1 MEYVNGFSY
10 SYSGILCVLLAFGI
24 VTLAQIILRITYA
37 RYKRKQTETELTG
50 KEVAE
55 AILKANE
62 IEGIKIMEVSGSL
75 TDYYDDR
82 NKTIAL
88 SKDIYEGRSI
98 ASAAVAAHE
107 CGHAIQYKTGYK
119 PIAFRNKMVPI
130 VNLSNSIGYS
140 IMIVGFA
147 ANTLG
152 LFYLAANTLG
162 LFYLGIILFSSALI
176 FQLITLPCEFD
187 ASKRAN
193 KELLRL
199 KLINE
204 HEHRGTKTM
213 LKAAAFTYVA
223 GLFSSILEILRLI
236 LIFTSNRRRD

>member
-1 MEYVNGFSY
+1 MEYVNNSY
-10 SYSGILCVLLAFGI
+10 YFNISGIICTLIAFGI

-37 RYKRKQTETELTG
+37 RYKRKKTTLELTG

-55 AILKANE
+55 KILKANE
-62 IEGIKIMEVSGSL
+62 IDDVTIMMVDGEL
-75 TDYYDDR
+75 TDYYSDKD
-82 NKTIAL
+82 KKIAL
-88 SKDIYEGRSI
+88 SRDIYEGKSI
-98 ASAAVAAHE
+98 ASASVAAHE

-152 LFYLAANTLG
+152 LFYL
-162 LFYLGIILFSSALI
+162 GIILFSSALI

-199 KLINE
+199 NLIDEN
-204 HEHRGTKTM
+204 EHRGTKTM

-236 LIFTSNRRRD
+236 LIFSSNRRRK

>member
-37 RYKRKQTETELTG
+37 RYKRKQTEIELTG

-55 AILKANE
+55 TILKANE
-62 IEGIKIMEVSGSL
+62 IEGIKIMQVSGSL
-75 TDYYDDR
+75 TDYYDDK

-88 SKDIYEGRSI
+88 SEDIYNGRSI

-152 LFYLAANTLG
+152 LFYL
-162 LFYLGIILFSSALI
+162 GIILFSSALI

-199 KLINE
+199 NLINDS
-204 HEHRGTKTM
+204 EHRGTKTM

-223 GLFSSILEILRLI
+223 GLFSSILEIVRII
-236 LIFTSNRRRD
+236 LIFTSRRKRD

>member
-1 MEYVNGFSY
+1 MEYVNNSY
-10 SYSGILCVLLAFGI
+10 YFNISGIICTLIAFGI

-37 RYKRKQTETELTG
+37 RYKRKKTTLELTG

-55 AILKANE
+55 KILKANE
-62 IEGIKIMEVSGSL
+62 IDDVTIMMVDGEL
-75 TDYYDDR
+75 TDYYSDKD
-82 NKTIAL
+82 KKIAL
-88 SKDIYEGRSI
+88 SRDIYEGKSI
-98 ASAAVAAHE
+98 ASASVAAHE

-147 ANTLG
+147 AN
-152 LFYLAANTLG
+152 ALG

-199 KLINE
+199 NLIDENE
-204 HEHRGTKTM
+204 HKETKTM

-236 LIFTSNRRRD
+236 LIFSSNRRRK

>member
-1 MEYVNGFSY
+1 MEYVNNSY
-10 SYSGILCVLLAFGI
+10 YFNISGIICTLIAFGI
-24 VTLAQIILRITYA
+24 VTLAQIILRINYA
-37 RYKRKQTETELTG
+37 RYKRKKTTLELTG

-55 AILKANE
+55 KILKANE
-62 IEGIKIMEVSGSL
+62 IDDVTIMMVDGEL
-75 TDYYDDR
+75 TDYYSDKD
-82 NKTIAL
+82 KKIAL
-88 SKDIYEGRSI
+88 SRDIYEGKSI
-98 ASAAVAAHE
+98 ASASVAAHE

-147 ANTLG
+147 AN
-152 LFYLAANTLG
+152 ALG

-199 KLINE
+199 NLIDENE
-204 HEHRGTKTM
+204 HKETKTM

-236 LIFTSNRRRD
+236 LIFSSNRRRK

>member
-152 LFYLAANTLG
+152 LFYL
-162 LFYLGIILFSSALI
+162 GIILFSSALI

>member
-1 MEYVNGFSY
+1 MGYVNNSY
-10 SYSGILCVLLAFGI
+10 YFNISGIICTLIAFGI

-37 RYKRKQTETELTG
+37 RYKRKKITLELTG
-50 KEVAE
+50 REVAE
-55 AILKANE
+55 KILKANE
-62 IEGIKIMEVSGSL
+62 IDDVTIMMVDGEL
-75 TDYYDDR
+75 TDYYSDKD
-82 NKTIAL
+82 KKIAL
-88 SKDIYEGRSI
+88 SRDIYEGKSI
-98 ASAAVAAHE
+98 ASASVAAHE

-147 ANTLG
+147 ANAFG
-152 LFYLAANTLG
+152 LFYIGLAL
-162 LFYLGIILFSSALI
+162 LSLALI
-176 FQLITLPCEFD
+176 FQLVTLPCEFD

-199 KLINE
+199 NLIDEN
-204 HEHRGTKTM
+204 EHRGTKTM
-213 LKAAAFTYVA
+213 LRAAAFTYVA

-236 LIFTSNRRRD
+236 LIFSGKRRRD